1 MNGRKKNQGL
11 FITAR
16 VFSDLTGREQKFL
29 FVLWNLAAFL
39 LSSAALCAVS
49 LSFAIGRFENLFYI
63 FLGYIRTP
71 EIFLL
76 NWLPL
81 LLVQLFFFAL
91 TNRQW
96 SAFLITAAAALGMS
110 IGNYFKLIFR
120 SDPFTFSDLSSVR
133 AGLSVAG
140 EYDISID
147 WRILLAIVFAVT
159 ATLILFFFAR
169 CRMKRLSA
177 RAVLLLL
184 AVLPIW
190 PMWKH
195 VYSDGNRYYENSYRN
210 FLFVTRDTRD
220 SFIANGF
227 FYPFLY
233 SITESDAVP
242 PEGYS
247 EEECEKQY
255 RLYQNMDIPD
265 SGKVNLMIIQ
275 LESFCDLEEMG
286 IEGIAPEVYAP
297 LRMLQNESFSGTM
310 VASVIGG
317 GTVVT
322 ERALLTG
329 SYMQLNY
336 EKTAFSYVRYF
347 NAQGFRTFATHPN
360 VGYFYARKAICDF
373 LGFDRFYYLENYF
386 QDITGGEWRCDDRYL
401 PEVFRLFLEE
411 TEQGPAFSFN
421 ISLQGHSPYNSES
434 FDKEDDLW
442 SGRGVS
448 DSSRYMLNNY
458 LSQIRETQEVLL
470 REIERLRSDP
480 HPIVLMIYGDHKPWF
495 GDEFYAEFGIPIN
508 METEKGMVDYLG
520 TPYLIWANDAA
531 KKTLGNDFV
540 GEGPMT
546 SPGYLMNLL
555 FGQLG
560 WDGPAF
566 MQFTEEVRKQISV
579 ICTKG
584 GYLENECYTQNL
596 DEEGNRLLKQ
606 YRDMLYYV
614 HYRPELAG

>member
-1 MNGRKKNQGL
+1 MNGRKQNQGL

-210 FLFVTRDTRD
+210 FSYWEDGGKARYNGVNSRAEAYFEDSRLVFGSVRMGFAADMEPYEYYLDQNMQWQGWDFRSRWFSTFANMRYDTFNESYFPTKGLRVSLDTRYVFD
-220 SFIANGF
+220 G
-227 FYPFLY
+227 Y
-233 SITESDAVP
+233 SIYMEDEGMEDGESYESDVLP
-242 PEGYS
+242 YS
-247 EEECEKQY
+247 VGVANASFALPLGSRLVLQPTMYFGWQTEYPGHMNFIHTLGVGGMMAGRYIDNQIPYFGFNTGFQACGSFMLSTQVDLRY
-255 RLYQNMDIPD
+255 RINH
-265 SGKVNLMIIQ
+265 KN
-275 LESFCDLEEMG
+275 FFT
-286 IEGIAPEVYAP
+286 
-297 LRMLQNESFSGTM
+297 LRAGM
-310 VASVIGG
+310 
-317 GTVVT
+317 
-322 ERALLTG
+322 
-329 SYMQLNY
+329 
-336 EKTAFSYVRYF
+336 
-347 NAQGFRTFATHPN
+347 
-360 VGYFYARKAICDF
+360 
-373 LGFDRFYYLENYF
+373 F
-386 QDITGGEWRCDDRYL
+386 QDKDRLVELVNTKPTGYAFGAEIGQKTIL
-401 PEVFRLFLEE
+401 GPFRLGV
-411 TEQGPAFSFN
+411 QWCSIRGFSV
-421 ISLQGHSPYNSES
+421 
-434 FDKEDDLW
+434 
-442 SGRGVS
+442 SGSIG
-448 DSSRYMLNNY
+448 
-458 LSQIRETQEVLL
+458 
-470 REIERLRSDP
+470 
-480 HPIVLMIYGDHKPWF
+480 
-495 GDEFYAEFGIPIN
+495 FYF
-508 METEKGMVDYLG
+508 
-520 TPYLIWANDAA
+520 
-531 KKTLGNDFV
+531 
-540 GEGPMT
+540 
-546 SPGYLMNLL
+546 
-555 FGQLG
+555 
-560 WDGPAF
+560 
-566 MQFTEEVRKQISV
+566 
-579 ICTKG
+579 
-584 GYLENECYTQNL
+584 
-596 DEEGNRLLKQ
+596 
-606 YRDMLYYV
+606 
-614 HYRPELAG
+614 